1 MKTFLAGVIVATC
14 ITAGV
19 NHVMAASATTSVSA
33 CAHKKTGVLRLK
45 TGKKCKSTERP
56 VAWPSSRTTPL
67 TGAQGPAGIQGAA
80 GQQGP
85 AGIEGEAGQQGPPG
99 ATGAPGADGAAGVTG
114 TPGIDGA
121 NGVSKAYQLN
131 SLGGQIT
138 VAETAPKSIAAIS
151 LPAGNYIVSANL
163 TVTSDSNFSG
173 TCQFSNLSSPSTIGL
188 RLIASISGG
197 SAVLQTHVSLAGD
210 DSLAVNCQRTGGADT
225 IRLDTTIYAIAVDTI
240 TSYSPG
246 FLCPSSLEDE
256 SSAQSMA
263 C

>member
-1 MKTFLAGVIVATC
+1 MVRSMKTFLAGVIVATC

-67 TGAQGPAGIQGAA
+67 TGAQGPAGIQG
-80 GQQGP
+80 
-85 AGIEGEAGQQGPPG
+85 EAGQQGPPG

-114 TPGIDGA
+114 TPGIDGSNGA

-163 TVTSDSNFSG
+163 TVTSNSNFSG

-188 RLIASISGG
+188 RLIPNISGG

-210 DSLAVNCQRTGGADT
+210 DSLAVDCQRTGGADT
-225 IRLDTTIYAIAVDTI
+225 IRLDTTMYAIAVDTI